1 MHDRGRVTIFRHLLV
16 CSLLLNLQVDLGS
29 SMESRGLSSEKLQA
43 AQKAASYLEEGRDEG
58 REGGREG
65 ERQIENE
72 RVRERAR
79 EREIE
84 RETEKEEERDR
95 ESKNDRLIL

>member
-58 REGGREG
+58 REGERES
-65 ERQIENE
+65 E
-72 RVRERAR
+72 RERAR
-79 EREIE
+79 E